1 MKFATQQLLASLFMI
16 ALFAAC
22 SRPVAYVQ
30 PSAREHFTALPAE
43 TQPVNFVD
51 VSGAEVT
58 NSPASAIATTPTDQL
73 AQATA
78 ALDQVDAMVRNDSK
92 LAADKTV
99 QKRLNRV
106 RTFLAATS
114 AKATTTTS
122 TATNASRKM
131 NLMERM
137 MLKKL
142 DKKISKHLAPANPE
156 KAMAIKGVLAAGA
169 VLVLAGILLLLL
181 TTGTG
186 ATIGVVAIIGG
197 LVLLLLGLL

>member
-1 MKFATQQLLASLFMI
+1 MKITTKQLLASLLMI

-22 SRPVAYVQ
+22 SRPVAYLQ
-30 PSAREHFTALPAE
+30 PSAREHFAA
-43 TQPVNFVD
+43 
-51 VSGAEVT
+51 
-58 NSPASAIATTPTDQL
+58 SPAKVESVNSVEATTSAVAPTPAGQL
-73 AQATA
+73 AQARA
-78 ALDQVDAMVRNDSK
+78 ALNQVDAMVRNDSK

-106 RTFLAATS
+106 RQSLAVTS
-114 AKATTTTS
+114 AKAAQTSTTT
-122 TATNASRKM
+122 NAPRKM

-137 MLKKL
+137 MLKKM

-169 VLVLAGILLLLL
+169 VLVLGGILLLLL

-186 ATIGVVAIIGG
+186 ATIGVIAIIGG

>member
-1 MKFATQQLLASLFMI
+1 MKINTKQLLASLLMI

-30 PSAREHFTALPAE
+30 PSAREHFATIPAKAE
-43 TQPVNFVD
+43 PVSAV
-51 VSGAEVT
+51 EV
-58 NSPASAIATTPTDQL
+58 PASAVVETSTSAIAPTPAGQL
-73 AQATA
+73 AQASA
-78 ALDQVDAMVRNDSK
+78 ALDQVDGMVRNDSK
-92 LAADKTV
+92 LATDKTV

-106 RTFLAATS
+106 RQFLSVTS
-114 AKATTTTS
+114 AKAAQTSSTTT
-122 TATNASRKM
+122 APRKM

-137 MLKKL
+137 MLKKM

-156 KAMAIKGVLAAGA
+156 KAMAIKGILAAGA
-169 VLVLAGILLLLL
+169 VLVLGGILLLLL

-186 ATIGVVAIIGG
+186 ATIGVIAIIGG